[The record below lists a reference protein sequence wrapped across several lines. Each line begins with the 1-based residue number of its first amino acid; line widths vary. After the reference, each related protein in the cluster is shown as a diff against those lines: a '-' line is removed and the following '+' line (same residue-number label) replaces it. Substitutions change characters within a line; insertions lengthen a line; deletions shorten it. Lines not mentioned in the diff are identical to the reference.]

1 MSTFPINNESILTLQ
16 TFQEE
21 LFELHD
27 NKDRIDARIKELNGN
42 VDSILLTHFY
52 NLAQAS
58 DRLDQSP
65 QSLLRS
71 IRSKRYEGV
80 NINNKWYVSRDV
92 INDEVEIKRRLERG
106 V

>member
-1 MSTFPINNESILTLQ
+1 MSIFPINNEAISTLQ
-16 TFQEE
+16 LYQEE
-21 LFELHD
+21 LFELND
-27 NKDRIDARIKELNGN
+27 NKDKIDARIKELNGS

-65 QSLLRS
+65 QSVLRS
-71 IRSKRYEGV
+71 IRSKRSEGV
-80 NINNKWYVSRDV
+80 NINNRWYVSRDV

>member
-1 MSTFPINNESILTLQ
+1 MSIFPINNEAISTLQ
-16 TFQEE
+16 LYQEE
-21 LFELHD
+21 LFELND
-27 NKDRIDARIKELNGN
+27 NKDKIDARIKELNGS

-58 DRLDQSP
+58 ARLAQSP
-65 QSLLRS
+65 QSVLRS

-80 NINNKWYVSRDV
+80 NINNRWYVSRDV

>member
-1 MSTFPINNESILTLQ
+1 MSIFPINNEAISTLQ
-16 TFQEE
+16 LYQEE
-21 LFELHD
+21 LFELND
-27 NKDRIDARIKELNGN
+27 NKDKIDARIKELNGS

-65 QSLLRS
+65 QSVLRS

-80 NINNKWYVSRDV
+80 NINNRWYVSRDV

>member
-1 MSTFPINNESILTLQ
+1 MSIFPINNEAISTLQ
-16 TFQEE
+16 LYQEE
-21 LFELHD
+21 LFELND
-27 NKDRIDARIKELNGN
+27 NKDKIDARIKELNGS

-52 NLAQAS
+52 NLAHAS

-65 QSLLRS
+65 QSVLRS

-80 NINNKWYVSRDV
+80 NINNRWYVSRDV

>member
-1 MSTFPINNESILTLQ
+1 MSTFPIEDESILTLQ
-16 TFQEE
+16 TIQEE
-21 LFELHD
+21 LFKLND
-27 NKDRIDARIKELNGN
+27 SKDQITARIKELTGE

-58 DRLDQSP
+58 DRLDLSP
-65 QSLLRS
+65 QSVLRS
-71 IRSKRYEGV
+71 IRSKRYKGV
-80 NINNKWYVSRDV
+80 NIGNKWYVNRAV

>member
-1 MSTFPINNESILTLQ
+1 MSIFPINNEAISTLQ
-16 TFQEE
+16 LYQEE
-21 LFELHD
+21 LFELND
-27 NKDRIDARIKELNGN
+27 NKDKIDARIKELNGS
-42 VDSILLTHFY
+42 VDSILLTYFY

-65 QSLLRS
+65 QSVLRS

-80 NINNKWYVSRDV
+80 NINNRWYVSRDV